1 MTSVQ
6 SKPRELTAKQRLAV
20 SREALLVATRQTML
34 QGLKRLAVQSVLELL
49 KSLAKDTKKQDSSP

>member
-6 SKPRELTAKQRLAV
+6 IKPHELTAKQRLAV
-20 SREALLVATRQTML
+20 SREALLVAARQTML
-34 QGLKRLAVQSVLELL
+34 QGLKRLAVQSVSELL

>member
-20 SREALLVATRQTML
+20 SREALLMAARQTML
-34 QGLKRLAVQSVLELL
+34 QGLKRLAVQSVSELL
-49 KSLAKDTKKQDSSP
+49 KSLAKDTKKQD

>member
-20 SREALLVATRQTML
+20 SREALLMAARQTML
-34 QGLKRLAVQSVLELL
+34 QGLKRLAVQSVSELL